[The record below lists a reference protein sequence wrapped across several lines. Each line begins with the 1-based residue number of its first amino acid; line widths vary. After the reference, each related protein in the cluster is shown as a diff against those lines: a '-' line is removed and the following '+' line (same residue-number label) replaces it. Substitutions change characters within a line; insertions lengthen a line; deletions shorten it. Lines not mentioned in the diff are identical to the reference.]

1 MTSVDQTVGAELC
14 FAPATTQRELVRT
27 RTVSCV
33 ELCDAHLATIERE
46 NPQVNAIVTLTAEL
60 ARREAERADEM
71 LRIGA
76 PVGLLHGLP
85 VAHKDFT
92 ATAGIRTTLG
102 SPLYADNV
110 PKANA
115 LSIQRLKDEG
125 AVTLGK
131 TNTPEF
137 AAGSQTYNALFGATR
152 NPYDLSRTSGGSSGG
167 AAAALASGM
176 VALADGTDMGGSLR
190 NPASFCN
197 VVGIRTSP
205 GRVPVHPSPA
215 PWHPYVIHG
224 PMGRTVADVALML
237 AAMAGPDPRVPIALD
252 EPGDRFLGRLDRDF
266 RGVRVA
272 WSRTLGGL
280 PVEPEVTAALEAQR
294 HVLETLGCV
303 VEEVEPDM
311 TGADE
316 AFRVW
321 RAWLFELI
329 LGRHYDED
337 RDQLGADVVLNVAEG
352 RALGGPEIARA
363 EVVRSALWERTRS
376 FMDDYEFLLA
386 PVVQV
391 LPFDVEL
398 PFPTAI
404 AGEPSPSYIDWM
416 RSCTRISATGLP
428 AASVPFA
435 FSASGLPV
443 GLQVIGRHQRDWD
456 VLQLAHAIE
465 SVAGA
470 GARRPPRSGDAG

>member
-1 MTSVDQTVGAELC
+1 MSTAATTADVELC
-14 FAPATTQRELVRT
+14 FAPATTQRELLRT
-27 RTVSCV
+27 RAISCV
-33 ELCDAHLATIERE
+33 ELVEAHLAQIERE

-60 ARREAERADEM
+60 AREEAARADAM
-71 LRIGA
+71 LRVGA

-102 SPLYADNV
+102 SPLYADHV
-110 PKANA
+110 PTTSA

-125 AVTLGK
+125 AITLGK

-137 AAGSQTYNALFGATR
+137 AAGSHTYNSLFGPTR
-152 NPYDLSRTSGGSSGG
+152 NPYDLALSAGGSSGG
-167 AAAALASGM
+167 ASAALASGM

-215 PWHPYVIHG
+215 PWHPYTIHG
-224 PMGRTVADVALML
+224 PMGRTVSDVALML
-237 AAMAGPDPRVPIALD
+237 AAMAGPDPRVPIALA
-252 EPGDRFLGRLDRDF
+252 EPGERFLGRLDRDF

-280 PVEPEVTAALEAQR
+280 PVDPAVTAALDAR
-294 HVLETLGCV
+294 RSLLEDLGCI
-303 VEEVEPDM
+303 VEDVEPDM

-337 RDQLGADVVLNVAEG
+337 RDQLNPDVIANVEEG
-352 RALGGPEIARA
+352 RALTGPQIAQA
-363 EVVRSALWERTRS
+363 EAARTALYGRMMS

-391 LPFDVEL
+391 LPFPVETT
-398 PFPTAI
+398 FPTEV
-404 AGEPSPSYIDWM
+404 AGVPTPYYIDWM
-416 RSCTRISATGLP
+416 KGCTRISAVGLP

-435 FSASGLPV
+435 FSDSGLPV
-443 GLQVIGRHQRDWD
+443 GLQVVGRHQQDWD
-456 VLQLAHAIE
+456 VLQLAYAIE
-465 SVAGA
+465 SADPVH
-470 GARRPPRSGDAG
+470 ARRPPSAAGA